1 MLEEAVF
8 TAGDLM
14 SRDVVVVS
22 PDAPLLQAVT
32 LMADHHLSGLPV
44 VDSTGAMIGMISE
57 GDLVRWHEGI
67 SEKQAHWLELL
78 ADGFELAPSFVE
90 SIRAQHNTVRS
101 VMNTGVVVSVTE
113 DRPARE
119 VAHVMHQKGI
129 KRVPVLRDGR
139 LVGIVSRSDLIRA
152 LARKLAERSPE
163 GPTHRSVDEAL
174 RRARQEPR
182 G

>member
-14 SRDVVVVS
+14 SRDVVVVQ

-32 LMADHHLSGLPV
+32 VMADHHLSGLPV
-44 VDSTGAMIGMISE
+44 VDKDGAILGVLSE

-67 SEKQAHWLELL
+67 TEKQAHWLDLL

-101 VMNTGVVVSVTE
+101 AMSTGRLVSVSE
-113 DRPARE
+113 DTPARQ
-119 VAHVMHQKGI
+119 VAHLMHQQAV
-129 KRVPVLRDGR
+129 KRVMVLRDGK

-152 LARKLAERSPE
+152 LVRKLAEKPPE
-163 GPTHRSVDEAL
+163 APAHHSIDEAL
-174 RRARQEPR
+174 RRARQ

>member
-14 SRDVVVVS
+14 SRDVVVVQ

-32 LMADHHLSGLPV
+32 VMADHHLSGLPV
-44 VDSTGAMIGMISE
+44 VDKDGAILGVLSE

-67 SEKQAHWLELL
+67 TEKQAHWLDLL

-101 VMNTGVVVSVTE
+101 AMSTGRLVSVSE
-113 DRPARE
+113 DTPARQ
-119 VAHVMHQKGI
+119 VAHLMHQQGV
-129 KRVPVLRDGR
+129 KRVMVLRDGK

-152 LARKLAERSPE
+152 LVRKLAEKPPE
-163 GPTHRSVDEAL
+163 APAHHSIDEAL
-174 RRARQEPR
+174 RRARQ